1 MKFGLTE
8 PEIDNFINPE
18 KDHLYHPPYSLED
31 KFDYIINNMT
41 EMMLADCEMTDNEK
55 RIIKKFAI
63 EAGFEYSKTDK
74 LIDDLIEVVK
84 SNCEEKKL
92 FKKFKKS
99 FFAGHNYI
107 QAAWRS

>member
-31 KFDYIINNMT
+31 KFDYIYNMA
-41 EMMLADCEMTDNEK
+41 E
-55 RIIKKFAI
+55 
-63 EAGFEYSKTDK
+63 
-74 LIDDLIEVVK
+74 
-84 SNCEEKKL
+84 
-92 FKKFKKS
+92 KS
-99 FFAGHNYI
+99 FLAGHNYI